1 VFVRFARYSAPLQDN
16 FKHDARGA
24 LKLARRVAGNSSLQ
38 PRSSSSTLRRTM
50 FETIVTRI
58 EAVEQKLKHLRRFL

>member
-1 VFVRFARYSAPLQDN
+1 VPGFMLASTRLFACGRGQLALAACAGSYYV
-16 FKHDARGA
+16 AR
-24 LKLARRVAGNSSLQ
+24 V
-38 PRSSSSTLRRTM
+38 M